1 MLFAFK
7 KFLINFTFNFTI
19 FLMLIIGIQNSTR
32 RTKVDIICGE
42 TVRIPISFVIGVSF
56 ISGSLMG
63 TFITLNPKN
72 KRN

>member
-7 KFLINFTFNFTI
+7 KFVFAFTFNFTI
-19 FLMLIIGIQNSTR
+19 FLMLMIGIQNSAR
-32 RTKVDIICGE
+32 RTEVDLIIGE

-63 TFITLNPKN
+63 TFLTLNSKEKIN
-72 KRN
+72 